1 VSVRVLAG
9 NEHLF
14 EPNCPDPAGS
24 RAQALGNKITL
35 PRRRCLRRLHDLRR
49 LRVRST
55 RKRVILSRGLV
66 KGALGA
72 LLCGSLLVPRV
83 AWAEPTEA
91 DRATARSLASEG
103 YDALERKDY
112 ATAVDR
118 FRHADALVHAP
129 TIGVDLARALIGLGR
144 YVEAYERYEL
154 VIREGVP
161 KNSPASWKQAVDDA
175 QKEAAD
181 LEPRLGWIVIH
192 VMGPLDP
199 QVTIDGDDVPEGSI
213 GVRRAADP
221 GKRTV
226 RASAP
231 DFEPAAQTVTIKEG
245 QEQVVTLVLKRSPTP
260 HAATPAVNE
269 PSEAPP
275 PPHRTSRV
283 PMWIAFGAGGAGII
297 VGSVT
302 GVMALNLHS
311 ELAPKCPK
319 DVCPPELQSDVK
331 RYHALGITSGIGFGM
346 GVAGAATGLVLLFTG
361 AAVDR
366 AAQRASLWPVI
377 GPREIG
383 MAGRF

>member
-1 VSVRVLAG
+1 
-9 NEHLF
+9 
-14 EPNCPDPAGS
+14 
-24 RAQALGNKITL
+24 
-35 PRRRCLRRLHDLRR
+35 
-49 LRVRST
+49 
-55 RKRVILSRGLV
+55 VILGRGFM
-66 KGALGA
+66 KGALAA
-72 LLCGSLLVPRV
+72 LLCGSLLAPRV

-161 KNSPASWKQAVDDA
+161 KNSPASWKQALEDA

-231 DFEPAAQTVTIKEG
+231 DFDPASQTVTIKEG
-245 QEQVVTLVLKRSPTP
+245 QEQVVTLVLKRPATP

-269 PSEAPP
+269 PNQAPP
-275 PPHRTSRV
+275 PPRHIFRV
-283 PMWIAFGAGGAGII
+283 PVLIAFGVGGAGLV

-311 ELAPKCPK
+311 DLSAKCPGT
-319 DVCPPELQSDVK
+319 CPHDLQSDVS
-331 RYHALGITSGIGFGM
+331 RYHTLGTVSGIGFGM

-361 AAVDR
+361 AAADR
-366 AAQRASLWPVI
+366 AAQRAAFWPVV

>member
-1 VSVRVLAG
+1 VL
-9 NEHLF
+9 F
-14 EPNCPDPAGS
+14 
-24 RAQALGNKITL
+24 
-35 PRRRCLRRLHDLRR
+35 
-49 LRVRST
+49 
-55 RKRVILSRGLV
+55 
-66 KGALGA
+66 
-72 LLCGSLLVPRV
+72 CGV
-83 AWAEPTEA
+83 ARAEPTEA

-129 TIGVDLARALIGLGR
+129 TIGVDLARALVGLGR

-161 KNSPASWKQAVDDA
+161 KSAPVSWKQAVEDA
-175 QKEAAD
+175 QREVAD

-199 QVTIDGDDVPEGSI
+199 QVTIDGEDVPEGSI

-231 DFEPAAQTVTIKEG
+231 GFDPATQVVAIKEG
-245 QEQVVTLVLKRSPTP
+245 QEQVVTLVLKHSPAAP
-260 HAATPAVNE
+260 HAVTPPPQPVEA
-269 PSEAPP
+269 APP
-275 PPHRTSRV
+275 PHHVSRV
-283 PMWIAFGAGGAGII
+283 PAWIAFGVGGAGLV

-302 GVMALNLHS
+302 GIMALNLHS
-311 ELAPKCPK
+311 ELSPKCPGNS
-319 DVCPPELQSDVK
+319 CPPDLQSDVN
-331 RYHALGITSGIGFGM
+331 RYHTLGTISGIGFGVA
-346 GVAGAATGLVLLFTG
+346 VAGAATGAVLLVTG
-361 AAVDR
+361 AANEHASKR
-366 AAQRASLWPVI
+366 AVLWPVV
-377 GPREIG
+377 GLGEIG

>member
-1 VSVRVLAG
+1 M
-9 NEHLF
+9 
-14 EPNCPDPAGS
+14 
-24 RAQALGNKITL
+24 
-35 PRRRCLRRLHDLRR
+35 
-49 LRVRST
+49 
-55 RKRVILSRGLV
+55 

-72 LLCGSLLVPRV
+72 LLCGSLLVPSV

-129 TIGVDLARALIGLGR
+129 TIGVDLARALVGVGR

-161 KNSPASWKQAVDDA
+161 KNSPASWKQAVEDA

-226 RASAP
+226 RASAA
-231 DFEPAAQTVTIKEG
+231 DFDPAVQTVTIKEG
-245 QEQVVTLVLKRSPTP
+245 QEQVVTLVLKRSATP
-260 HAATPAVNE
+260 HPATPITNE
-269 PSEAPP
+269 PNEAPP
-275 PPHRTSRV
+275 PPHHTSRV
-283 PMWIAFGAGGAGII
+283 PVWIAFGVGGAGLI

-302 GVMALNLHS
+302 GVMALNLHA
-311 ELAPKCPK
+311 ELEPKCPNGS
-319 DVCPPELQSDVK
+319 CPHDLQSDVN
-331 RYHALGITSGIGFGM
+331 RYETLGTVAGIGFGV

-361 AAVDR
+361 AAADR

>member
-1 VSVRVLAG
+1 
-9 NEHLF
+9 
-14 EPNCPDPAGS
+14 
-24 RAQALGNKITL
+24 
-35 PRRRCLRRLHDLRR
+35 
-49 LRVRST
+49 
-55 RKRVILSRGLV
+55 LV
-66 KGALGA
+66 KWALVVPLLGA
-72 LLCGSLLVPRV
+72 LLVCGV
-83 AWAEPTEA
+83 ARAEPTEA

-129 TIGVDLARALIGLGR
+129 TISVDLARALIGLGR

-161 KNSPASWKQAVDDA
+161 KNSPASWKQALDDA
-175 QKEAAD
+175 QKEVAD

-231 DFEPAAQTVTIKEG
+231 DFEPATQTVTIKEG
-245 QEQVVTLVLKRSPTP
+245 QEQVVTLVLKRSPATRTETP
-260 HAATPAVNE
+260 VSTE
-269 PSEAPP
+269 PKTAPP
-275 PPHRTSRV
+275 PPHHASRV
-283 PMWIAFGAGGAGII
+283 PAWIAFGVGGAGLV
-297 VGSVT
+297 VGTVT
-302 GVMALNLHS
+302 GIMALGVHSDLSGKCPNDHCPYELHS
-311 ELAPKCPK
+311 
-319 DVCPPELQSDVK
+319 DVS
-331 RYHALGITSGIGFGM
+331 RYHTLGTISGIGFG
-346 GVAGAATGLVLLFTG
+346 VAVVGAATGAVLLVTG
-361 AAVDR
+361 SASERSSQR
-366 AAQRASLWPVI
+366 AALWPVI
-377 GPREIG
+377 GLREIG